1 MPLSRRIPK
10 FGFHNPNRV
19 AYKAVN
25 VSRLARLAEEGK
37 LDPSAPV
44 TPNVLEGLGL
54 VQKKDRVKVLG
65 KGDITVSL
73 KVEAHGFSASAKE
86 KIEKAG
92 GEISI
97 IN

>member
-10 FGFHNPNRV
+10 FGFHSPNRV

-25 VSRLARLAEEGK
+25 ISRLAHLADEGK
-37 LDPSAPV
+37 LDPSVPV
-44 TPNVLEGLGL
+44 TPAVLEGLGL

-65 KGDITVSL
+65 NGEITISL
-73 KVEAHGFSASAKE
+73 KVEAHGFSSSEKE

-97 IN
+97 II